1 MALTRCWSFVD
12 LMFLEFFH
20 FHCHMLSYDNR
31 IKQLPFQVAAFKNK
45 VFCGTYA
52 RGGDIFMS
60 ACQDRKVTDEQLNM
74 PFFNEISETLP
85 VCPRSGYTTHP
96 NWVSS
101 WSRQSRPRHVFGNVF
116 FYFFII
122 FHQRKISNDILSLSG
137 CWLECFR
144 RGLESGRRS
153 SGLFIMVRQP
163 SPGWGTLRLR
173 SWLW

>member
-1 MALTRCWSFVD
+1 MALIRCWSFVD

-60 ACQDRKVTDEQLNM
+60 ACQDRKVTDENGIFLRDFWNFNGLPQIRIYDTSQLGFKLVQTIEAQVCIWKC
-74 PFFNEISETLP
+74 FFTSSSYFIKGRYQMISYRYQDVGWSVLDVALSP
-85 VCPRSGYTTHP
+85 DGGHLVY
-96 NWVSS
+96 SS
-101 WSRQSRPRHVFGNVF
+101 WSDSL
-116 FYFFII
+116 
-122 FHQRKISNDILSLSG
+122 HQVL
-137 CWLECFR
+137 
-144 RGLESGRRS
+144 
-153 SGLFIMVRQP
+153 
-163 SPGWGTLRLR
+163 GTLRLR